1 MFVLLSLRD
10 ERAARWLCPVGL
22 LFGLLIAQT
31 AVAAAPGSRAMA
43 ASMPQM
49 APGTAPAISFDAAIH
64 QAVERAPAL
73 AARRLQARAAD
84 EDARRASAL
93 PDPQLTFGLQD
104 LPVTGTD
111 AFDPRVDNFTM
122 KKIGVMQT
130 IPARA
135 KRQARQAVADRMI
148 DQATAL
154 TAAEELAVKRA
165 AAEAWISLW
174 AAEHEVDALRAL
186 RTESDLVVRTA
197 KARLRGGAGSAVDV
211 LAAQAAALELENR
224 LEMAQAQVESARAML
239 ARWLGDSASAAADTA
254 PDFTRLPIGETVL
267 LQSLDRQGPLLSW
280 PSREQL
286 ASAQVDLARADK
298 HPDWSVGVSYGQRDR
313 FSDLLSVEFSIDLPL
328 FPGNRQDRGI
338 AARQAEY
345 EATLDEH
352 EDAKRAQQQ
361 QLQSDLAQWAGY
373 KRQVARDEASLLP
386 LARDRSRVALAA
398 YRGGGE
404 LQPWLDARRA
414 EIETYVT
421 HARMSGDLGR
431 AWAALAFL
439 LPEENRP

>member
-1 MFVLLSLRD
+1 MFVLFSSRVKRTTRRLIPAS
-10 ERAARWLCPVGL
+10 L
-22 LFGLLIAQT
+22 LFGLMIAPI
-31 AVAAAPGSRAMA
+31 AMAAAPSEHSMDAMA
-43 ASMPQM
+43 HMTNDA
-49 APGTAPAISFDAAIH
+49 APPISFDAALH
-64 QAVERAPAL
+64 RSVERAPML
-73 AARRLQARAAD
+73 AARRAQTVAAQADAQRAA
-84 EDARRASAL
+84 AL

-104 LPVTGTD
+104 LPVTGSG
-111 AFDPRVDNFTM
+111 AFDPSADDFTM
-122 KKIGVMQT
+122 KKIGVMQA

-135 KRQARQAVADRMI
+135 KRDARRAVADRMV
-148 DQATAL
+148 DQASAL
-154 TAAEELAVKRA
+154 TTTEELAVKRA
-165 AAEAWISLW
+165 TAEAWISLW
-174 AAEHEVDALRAL
+174 AAEHEVDALQAL
-186 RTESDLVVRTA
+186 RAESDLAVRTA
-197 KARLRGGAGSAVDV
+197 KARQRGGAGSAVDV
-211 LAAQAAALELENR
+211 LAAQAAVLELENR

-239 ARWLGDSASAAADTA
+239 SRWIGDNASAATDTA
-254 PDFTRLPIGETVL
+254 PDFARLPIDESIL

-280 PSREQL
+280 QSREQL
-286 ASAQVDLARADK
+286 ASAQVALARADK

-361 QLQSDLAQWAGY
+361 QLQSDLAQWAGLT
-373 KRQVARDEASLLP
+373 RQVARDESSLLP
-386 LARDRSRVALAA
+386 LARDRSRIALAA

-421 HARMSGDLGR
+421 HAQMSGDLGR
-431 AWAALAFL
+431 AWAALAYL
-439 LPEENRP
+439 LSEENRQ